1 MSKIREQRIEI
12 LKELAKQDGGLIT
25 TSQIEKAGISR
36 VLIPAFIDE
45 GVLVKE
51 SRGIYYYADELPDD
65 LQIIQKNNPRVIYS
79 YGTALYLWNMSDRIP
94 HVWDVS
100 VPQGFN
106 ATRLKKD
113 KQNIRLHYINADKWS
128 VGITETLSPDGNK
141 VRLYDKERCMIDL
154 IKRKDKMDKQ
164 IYLHALREYFTDNN
178 NDLAQLIRYAK
189 IFHIER
195 PVRDYMDILT
205 G

>member
-1 MSKIREQRIEI
+1 MSIIREQRAEI
-12 LKELAKQDGGLIT
+12 LKGLAKQYGGLIT

-36 VLIPAFIDE
+36 VLIPTFIEE

-51 SRGIYYYADELPDD
+51 SRGIYYLADEFPDD

-79 YGTALYLWNMSDRIP
+79 YGTALFLWDMSDRTP

-106 ATRLKKD
+106 ATRLKND
-113 KQNIRLHYINADKWS
+113 NQNIRLHYIKADRWG
-128 VGITETLSPDGNK
+128 VGVTETLSPDGNI
-141 VRLYDKERCMIDL
+141 VRLYDKERCIIDL
-154 IKRKDKMDKQ
+154 IKRRDKIDKQ
-164 IYLHALREYFTDNN
+164 IFLHALREYFADHK
-178 NDLAQLIRYAK
+178 NDHVQLIRYAK

-195 PVRDYMDILT
+195 PVRDYIDILT

>member
-45 GVLVKE
+45 GVLIKE

-141 VRLYDKERCMIDL
+141 VRLYDKERCIIDL

>member
-1 MSKIREQRIEI
+1 MSKLREERIEI
-12 LKELAKQDGGLIT
+12 LKDLAKQDGGLIT
-25 TSQIEKAGISR
+25 TAQIEKAGISR
-36 VLIPAFIDE
+36 VLIPTFIEE

-51 SRGIYYYADELPDD
+51 RHGTYYCADEFPDD
-65 LQIIQKNNPRVIYS
+65 LLLIQKHNPRLVYS
-79 YGTALYLWNMSDRIP
+79 YGTALYLWDMSDRTP
-94 HVWDVS
+94 HVWDIS

-113 KQNIRLHYINADKWS
+113 NKNIRLHYINADKWS

-141 VRLYDKERCMIDL
+141 VQLYDKERCIIDL

-164 IYLHALREYFTDNN
+164 IYLHALRQYFADSTTDKS
-178 NDLAQLIRYAK
+178 QLIRYAK
-189 IFHIER
+189 IFHVER

>member
-1 MSKIREQRIEI
+1 MSKLREQRIEM
-12 LKELAKQDGGLIT
+12 LKKMAEKTGGMIT

-36 VLIPAFIDE
+36 VLIPTFIDE

-51 SRGIYYYADELPDD
+51 ARGIYYYADEFPDD
-65 LQIIQKNNPRVIYS
+65 LQIIQANNPRVVYS
-79 YGTALYLWNMSDRIP
+79 YGTALYLWDMSDRTP

-113 KQNIRLHYINADKWS
+113 NKNIRLHYINADKWS
-128 VGITETLSPDGNK
+128 VGITETLTPDGNN
-141 VRLYDKERCMIDL
+141 VRLYDKERCIIDL
-154 IKRKDKMDKQ
+154 IKKKDKIDKQ
-164 IYLHALREYFTDNN
+164 LYLQALHEYF
-178 NDLAQLIRYAK
+178 NDRTNDHVQLIRYAK

>member
-1 MSKIREQRIEI
+1 MSKLREQRIET
-12 LKELAKQDGGLIT
+12 LKEIAGKNGGMIT

-36 VLIPAFIDE
+36 VLIPTFIDE
-45 GVLVKE
+45 GILIKE
-51 SRGIYYYADELPDD
+51 ARGIYYYADEFPDD
-65 LQIIQKNNPRVIYS
+65 LQIIQANNPRVVYS
-79 YGTALYLWNMSDRIP
+79 YGTALYLWDMSDRPP

-113 KQNIRLHYINADKWS
+113 NQNIRLHYTNADKWN
-128 VGITETLSPDGNK
+128 VGITETLSPGGNK
-141 VRLYDKERCMIDL
+141 VRLYDKERCIIDL
-154 IKRKDKMDKQ
+154 IKRKDKIDKQ
-164 IYLHALREYFTDNN
+164 LYLQALREYF
-178 NDLAQLIRYAK
+178 NDRANDHSQLIRYAK

>member
-141 VRLYDKERCMIDL
+141 VRLYDKERCIIDL

>member
-1 MSKIREQRIEI
+1 MSKLREQRIEI

-25 TSQIEKAGISR
+25 TSQIEQAGISR
-36 VLIPAFIDE
+36 VLIPTFIDE

-51 SRGIYYYADELPDD
+51 GRGIYYYADEFPDD

-79 YGTALYLWNMSDRIP
+79 YGTALYLWDMSDRTP

-113 KQNIRLHYINADKWS
+113 NQNIRLHYINANKWN

-141 VRLYDKERCMIDL
+141 VRLYDKERCIIDL
-154 IKRKDKMDKQ
+154 IKRKDKIDKQ
-164 IYLHALREYFTDNN
+164 IYLHALREYFADSK
-178 NDLAQLIRYAK
+178 NDHTQLIRYAK

>member
-1 MSKIREQRIEI
+1 MSKLREQRIEM
-12 LKELAKQDGGLIT
+12 LKEMAEKTGGMIT
-25 TSQIEKAGISR
+25 TSQIEKSGISR
-36 VLIPAFIDE
+36 VLIPTFIDE
-45 GVLVKE
+45 GILVKE
-51 SRGIYYYADELPDD
+51 ARGIYYYADEFPDD
-65 LQIIQKNNPRVIYS
+65 LHIIQANNPRVVYS
-79 YGTALYLWNMSDRIP
+79 YGTALYLWDMSDRTP

-113 KQNIRLHYINADKWS
+113 NKNIRLHYINADKWS
-128 VGITETLSPDGNK
+128 VGITETLTPDGNK
-141 VRLYDKERCMIDL
+141 VRLYDKERCIIDL
-154 IKRKDKMDKQ
+154 IKKKDKIDKQ
-164 IYLHALREYFTDNN
+164 LYLQALHEYF
-178 NDLAQLIRYAK
+178 NDQTNDHAQLIRYAK

>member
-1 MSKIREQRIEI
+1 MSKLREQRIEM
-12 LKELAKQDGGLIT
+12 LKEMAGKTGGMIT

-36 VLIPAFIDE
+36 VLIPTFIDE
-45 GVLVKE
+45 GILVKE
-51 SRGIYYYADELPDD
+51 ARGIYYYADEFPDD
-65 LQIIQKNNPRVIYS
+65 LQIIQANNPRIVYS
-79 YGTALYLWNMSDRIP
+79 YGTALYLWDMSDRTP
-94 HVWDVS
+94 HVWDIS

-113 KQNIRLHYINADKWS
+113 NKNLRLHYINADKWS
-128 VGITETLSPDGNK
+128 VGIAETLSPEGNK
-141 VRLYDKERCMIDL
+141 VRLYDKERCIIDL
-154 IKRKDKMDKQ
+154 IKKKDKIDKQ
-164 IYLHALREYFTDNN
+164 LYLQALREYFNDRT

-189 IFHIER
+189 IFHIES

>member
-36 VLIPAFIDE
+36 VLIPTFIDE

-51 SRGIYYYADELPDD
+51 SRGIYYYADEFPDD

-79 YGTALYLWNMSDRIP
+79 YGTALYLWDMSDRTP

-113 KQNIRLHYINADKWS
+113 NQNIRLHYINADK
-128 VGITETLSPDGNK
+128 
-141 VRLYDKERCMIDL
+141 
-154 IKRKDKMDKQ
+154 
-164 IYLHALREYFTDNN
+164 
-178 NDLAQLIRYAK
+178 
-189 IFHIER
+189 
-195 PVRDYMDILT
+195 
-205 G
+205 

>member
-1 MSKIREQRIEI
+1 MSKLREQRTGI
-12 LKELAKQDGGLIT
+12 LKELAKEGGGLLT

-36 VLIPAFIDE
+36 ALIPTFIDE

-51 SRGIYYYADELPDD
+51 GRGIYYYADEFPDD
-65 LQIIQKNNPRVIYS
+65 LQIIQANNPRVIYS
-79 YGTALYLWNMSDRIP
+79 YGTALYLWDMSDRTP
-94 HVWDVS
+94 HVWDIS

-113 KQNIRLHYINADKWS
+113 NSNIRLHYINADKWS
-128 VGITETLSPDGNK
+128 VGITETLSPDGNR
-141 VRLYDKERCMIDL
+141 VRLYDKERCIVDL
-154 IKRKDKMDKQ
+154 IRRKDKIDKQ
-164 IYLHALREYFTDNN
+164 LYLQALREYFSDRT
-178 NDLAQLIRYAK
+178 NDHAQLIRYSQ

-195 PVRDYMDILT
+195 PVRDYMDMLT

>member
-1 MSKIREQRIEI
+1 MSKLRAQRIDM
-12 LKELAKQDGGLIT
+12 LKEIAGTTGGMMT

-36 VLIPAFIDE
+36 VLIPTFIDE

-51 SRGIYYYADELPDD
+51 ARGIYYYADAFPDD
-65 LQIIQKNNPRVIYS
+65 LQIIQANNPRVIYS
-79 YGTALYLWNMSDRIP
+79 YGTALYLWDMSDRTP
-94 HVWDVS
+94 HVWDIS

-113 KQNIRLHYINADKWS
+113 NPHIRLHYINADQWR
-128 VGITETLSPDGNK
+128 VGITETFTPDGNK
-141 VRLYDKERCMIDL
+141 VRLYDKERCIIDL
-154 IKRKDKMDKQ
+154 IKHKNKIDKQ
-164 IYLHALREYFTDNN
+164 LYLHALREYFNVQT
-178 NDLAQLIRYAK
+178 NDHARLIGYAK

-205 G
+205 S

>member
-1 MSKIREQRIEI
+1 MSKLREQRIEM
-12 LKELAKQDGGLIT
+12 LKEMAKKTGGMIT

-36 VLIPAFIDE
+36 VLIPTFIDE

-51 SRGIYYYADELPDD
+51 ARGIYYYADEFLDD
-65 LQIIQKNNPRVIYS
+65 LQIIQANNPRVVYS
-79 YGTALYLWNMSDRIP
+79 YGTALYLWDMSDRTP

-113 KQNIRLHYINADKWS
+113 NKNIRLHYINADKWS
-128 VGITETLSPDGNK
+128 VGITETLTPDGNN
-141 VRLYDKERCMIDL
+141 VRLYDKERCIIDL
-154 IKRKDKMDKQ
+154 IKKKDKIDKQ
-164 IYLHALREYFTDNN
+164 LYLQALHEYF
-178 NDLAQLIRYAK
+178 NDRTNDHVQLIRYAK